1 MKRRHGGF
9 TWIEVLIVVV
19 IIAVLAAMLFPT
31 LMTLIQ
37 RPPYHRAACS
47 SNLKQIGIAFMQY
60 AEEYDEQLPPTQF
73 KNAQPVGTITSKDY
87 QPYGWTD
94 AAVTYSKSTQ
104 LFQCPVEPQTDA
116 GSDPTKSGY
125 TDYWFNSNL
134 SNSKLQRIANPS
146 RTLMLGDGN
155 DGTELTNARYSLNAL
170 PQAWRESTESP
181 AQRHRGTANYTF
193 ADGHVKALKPQA
205 ISNLPTRQSKSTF
218 SVR

>member
-1 MKRRHGGF
+1 MKRRRGGF
-9 TWIEVLIVVV
+9 TWIEVLAIFIVLT
-19 IIAVLAAMLFPT
+19 VLAAILLPA
-31 LMTLIQ
+31 LKRLP
-37 RPPYHRAACS
+37 RPHNARCS
-47 SNLKQIGIAFMQY
+47 SNLKQIGIALMQY
-60 AEEYDEQLPPTQF
+60 AEEYDERLPPAKF
-73 KNAQPVGTITSKDY
+73 KNAQPVGTITSKGY
-87 QPYGWTD
+87 QPYGWAD
-94 AAVTYSKSTQ
+94 AAVIYSKSTQ

-134 SNSKLQRIANPS
+134 STMKLQHIAEPS

-155 DGTELTNARYSLNAL
+155 DGTELTDARYSLNAL